1 MKSFEDFAAKPSV
14 NHVEARVRLSPVLLY
29 LALAVAAILAGAV
42 AGASLVQFGPVVSLV
57 LIAIPVGG
65 IAYLR
70 SVWVSYAAVVAVV
83 CLLPFAV
90 IPFSTPAGTPAI
102 IELAILAC
110 GVIVMAV
117 VLCDRRMQLPAG
129 PLPAIWLGLVGVT
142 VFAFLLG
149 YGRGYTPQT
158 VHDFGKFLL
167 ALGMF
172 LLTLTLVRRVD
183 DAVLVVRMVLAGVAA
198 AASIAL
204 MLYVGG
210 PSRTEQ
216 ALSRLVPY
224 GYPGSRIVRFI
235 EDDPTRQMRAVGT
248 GVDPNSFGGLMAV
261 GAILGAG
268 QSLGRRPVVQRW
280 LAVSAVTLC
289 SVAMLLTYSR
299 GAWIGAFAGIAVI
312 LLLRRRALLPV
323 FGLTSA
329 AVVALG
335 FGAGFIDRLWQG
347 FTLQDP
353 ATRLRLQEYQNAIE
367 IIRRHPWFGIG
378 FGEAGTIDLQEG
390 VSSTYLTVAEIA
402 GLVGLAIFLLAIGAI
417 LLTGFRRILFQ
428 PASEITDLQMTV
440 TSAFCGILVIAL
452 VDHYFFNIRFPHM
465 AALFWIIAGLIVA
478 IARLPEAQPA
488 AMLELKGTRND
499 TNA

>member
-1 MKSFEDFAAKPSV
+1 MNSDQHIAGKHSV
-14 NHVEARVRLSPVLLY
+14 NGFRSSGRLSPVLGY
-29 LALAVAAILAGAV
+29 GVLAIAAILAGGI
-42 AGASLVQFGPVVSLV
+42 AGASLLRFGPVISLV
-57 LIAIPVGG
+57 LISLPVVGY
-65 IAYLR
+65 AYLR
-70 SVWVSYAAVVAVV
+70 SVWVAYAAVVAVV
-83 CLLPFAV
+83 CLLPYAV

-102 IELAILAC
+102 IELAIFAC
-110 GVIVMAV
+110 AVVIMVV

-129 PLPAIWLGLVGVT
+129 PLPVIWFGLVGVT
-142 VFAFLLG
+142 LFAFLLG

-158 VHDFGKFLL
+158 MHDFGKFLL

-172 LLTLTLVRRVD
+172 VLTLTLVRRVD
-183 DAVLVVRMVLAGVAA
+183 DAVLVIRMLLVGVVA

-204 MLYVGG
+204 ILYAGG
-210 PSRTEQ
+210 PARTEQ
-216 ALSRLVPY
+216 ALTRLVPY

-235 EDDPTRQMRAVGT
+235 EDDPARQMRAVGT

-268 QSLGRRPVVQRW
+268 QLLGRRPVVNRW
-280 LAVSAVTLC
+280 LAGSAMLLC
-289 SVAMLLTYSR
+289 SIAMLLTYSR

-312 LLLRRRALLPV
+312 LVLRRRALLPV
-323 FGLTSA
+323 FGMA
-329 AVVALG
+329 GVAFVAMGVGSG
-335 FGAGFIDRLWQG
+335 FVDRLWQG

-378 FGEAGTIDLQEG
+378 FGEAGAIDLQEG

-402 GLVGLAIFLLAIGAI
+402 GLVGLAVFMLVIGAV
-417 LLTGFRRILFQ
+417 LVTGFRRLLFQ
-428 PASEITDLQMTV
+428 PASEISDLQLTV

-478 IARLPEAQPA
+478 IARLPELGPDLARI
-488 AMLELKGTRND
+488 ERNPE
-499 TNA
+499 